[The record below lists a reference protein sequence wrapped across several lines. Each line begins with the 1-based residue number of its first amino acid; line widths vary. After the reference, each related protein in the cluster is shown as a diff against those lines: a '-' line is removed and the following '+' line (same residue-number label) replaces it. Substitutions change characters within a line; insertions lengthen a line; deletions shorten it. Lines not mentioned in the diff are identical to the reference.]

1 MAQRVGHSAD
11 GVFVMIVDEDK
22 SHANFA
28 RGMLSSLNFHVI
40 VYSSPVNALVFL
52 ENNAQDVAVVLVAV
66 DMKQLSG
73 FQFLEA
79 ARVKRQDLQVISK

>member
-1 MAQRVGHSAD
+1 MVLKRYCCFS
-11 GVFVMIVDEDK
+11 
-22 SHANFA
+22 
-28 RGMLSSLNFHVI
+28 VI

-52 ENNAQDVAVVLVAV
+52 ENNAQDVAVVLAAV